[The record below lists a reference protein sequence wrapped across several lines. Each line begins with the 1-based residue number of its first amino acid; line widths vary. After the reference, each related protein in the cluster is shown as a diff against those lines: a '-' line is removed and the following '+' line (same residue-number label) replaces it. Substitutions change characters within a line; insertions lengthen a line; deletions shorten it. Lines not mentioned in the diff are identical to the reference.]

1 MRSQR
6 VYKGKEIS
14 YNEYVMWGTY
24 FNIKFDSKYPML
36 GGRRT
41 SQYPSFPG
49 HWVFAIKEKLWK

>member
-1 MRSQR
+1 
-6 VYKGKEIS
+6 
-14 YNEYVMWGTY
+14 MWGTY

-49 HWVFAIKEKLWK
+49 HWVFAIKEKIWK